1 MKNAEIKE
9 NIFLPQILKCGF
21 KLRFVKNDSY
31 KRYENDENGKWKEV
45 LPQHTND
52 PSYKVAFV
60 SYYDE
65 KGKFRHET
73 SFNNW
78 ISQDVPTEEHK
89 NVPTK
94 GFKIFKQAN
103 RYSWNHFCSYR
114 NVSVEIQDPRG
125 WVFEISHDNLAW
137 IIDNCNILKGDI
149 EGEFVYGWDGKDRV
163 LIPCASDTYKDLV
176 KRSEKIINKGYINPS
191 ELKPYHVYKTKRGDL
206 FTYIGRFDYYNH
218 HLSYNVTRRKL
229 KEMVI
234 KEGYHK
240 INDEMDLWAKCNK
253 DGKMYLLKC
262 VKKEGDKYVTDSP
275 YNSNDVA
282 FRNPKDKFVE
292 EVDVID
298 DEEFKTYLYNTYYL
312 FNRKFHYVDYS
323 KDVKK
328 RYITKEDM
336 EAFRDYCIS
345 STFHEGFME
354 NDYENGSEEY
364 VDKLSDITYFCEKGD
379 ASRWYS
385 WCCRVDS
392 EKKWKGFTYKKVSPN
407 DEDYNKFR
415 IYHAWEHDNY
425 DYIHNFMTEEEFI
438 ENYKPYTFYIESD
451 DGINEYITAEYEYE
465 YYNKSMK
472 RLDLSRT

>member
-9 NIFLPQILKCGF
+9 SIFLPQTLKCGF
-21 KLRFVKNDSY
+21 NPRFVEND
-31 KRYENDENGKWKEV
+31 RYERYEDDENGKWKKV
-45 LPQHTND
+45 LPQDTNE

-65 KGKFRHET
+65 KGKFRLET
-73 SFNNW
+73 SFNKW
-78 ISQDVPTEEHK
+78 VSQDVPTEEHK

-103 RYSWNHFCSYR
+103 RYSWNRFCSYR

-137 IIDNCNILKGDI
+137 IIDNCFINKGDI

-163 LIPCASDTYKDLV
+163 LIPCASDTYKDLA

-191 ELKPYHVYKTKRGDL
+191 ELKPYHVYKTKRGEL
-206 FTYIGRFDYYNH
+206 FVFIGCFDYYNH

-234 KEGYHK
+234 KEGHYK
-240 INDEMDLWAKCNK
+240 INDDMDLWAKCKK

-275 YNSNDVA
+275 YNWNDRV
-282 FRNPKDKFVE
+282 FRNPKDKFIE
-292 EVDVID
+292 EVDVIE

-312 FNRKFHYVDYS
+312 FNRNFHYVDYS
-323 KDVKK
+323 KGLKK

-336 EAFRDYCIS
+336 LAYKDYEIATYASYNHSHTHVYRKGIS
-345 STFHEGFME
+345 S
-354 NDYENGSEEY
+354 
-364 VDKLSDITYFCEKGD
+364 ITYLCEEGD
-379 ASRWYS
+379 ATRWYS
-385 WCCRVDS
+385 WAVRS
-392 EKKWKGFTYKKVSPN
+392 ETEDKWEGYTYKKVSPN
-407 DEDYNKFR
+407 DENYDKSR
-415 IYHAWEHDNY
+415 IYRVWSNDNCHCI
-425 DYIHNFMTEEEFI
+425 DNFTSEEEFI
-438 ENYKPYTFYIESD
+438 ENYKPYTLYIESD
-451 DGINEYITAEYEYE
+451 DGINEYIGTEYEYDKF
-465 YYNKSMK
+465 NVPMK